1 MKWAIAGILLL
12 IVAVTLQSYFLI
24 WAALLAAGIWQLGR
38 RATLAWTEGL
48 FGRRKV
54 STLEGE
60 IGDVV
65 TVQVEMENRGRWP
78 VLWTLCEDL
87 LPQLPGGR
95 ERNWLSTD
103 GAHAGVLQ
111 LAAGQKQL
119 WEYRLKCHRRGYY
132 QLGPLV
138 METGDVLGMER
149 RFKVLCDPVWLLVR
163 PELLTLAGYD
173 VESRRPI
180 GEIVMTHRLFEDPT
194 RTSGVRQYQAGDPL
208 NRVHWRATARTGTL
222 QSRVF
227 EPTSL
232 AGANLLIDFHRDSF
246 PARDEPMRSELAIT
260 AAASIANLLYEMN
273 QQLGLLSNG
282 RDAVDR
288 IRAEGWQGDSRT
300 RNEAR
305 ASAGMVG
312 QSDRLRPVHI
322 AASKS
327 PERLSLI
334 LDQLAR
340 LELTDGLKLDQLV
353 AGNPGRLARD
363 ATVIAIVSSLDE
375 AAAEALLALRR
386 RGMAVTAIV
395 NVWDEDDFVR
405 SSGLLIAQSIRV
417 HQLRDRDSITTICQ
431 RLAALS

>member
-1 MKWAIAGILLL
+1 MKWTVAATLLL
-12 IVAVTLQSYFLI
+12 IVAVTLQLHFLI
-24 WAALLAAGIWQLGR
+24 WAALLAAGIWQLAR
-38 RATLAWTEGL
+38 LVTRTWTDGVA
-48 FGRRKV
+48 GRRKV

-60 IGDVV
+60 VGDVV
-65 TVQVEMENRGRWP
+65 TVRVELENKGRWP

-87 LPQLPGGR
+87 LPPLPGGR
-95 ERNWLSTD
+95 EKNWLSTD
-103 GAHAGVLQ
+103 GTHAGVLQ
-111 LAAGQKQL
+111 LSAGQKQL
-119 WEYRLKCHRRGYY
+119 WEYQLKCHRRGYY

-149 RFKVLCDPVWLLVR
+149 RFRVLCDPVWLLVR

-180 GEIVMTHRLFEDPT
+180 GEMVMTHRLFEDPT
-194 RTSGVRQYQAGDPL
+194 RTSGVRQYQPGDPL

-246 PARDEPMRSELAIT
+246 PAKDEPARSELAIT
-260 AAASIANLLYEMN
+260 AAASIANLLSEMN

-288 IRAEGWQGDSRT
+288 IRAEGWRGDSRT

-305 ASAGMVG
+305 ASAGMTD
-312 QSDRLRPVHI
+312 QSDRLQPVHI

-340 LELTDGLKLDQLV
+340 LELTNGLKLDQLV
-353 AGNPGRLARD
+353 VGNSSRLARD
-363 ATVIAIVSSLDE
+363 ATVIAIVSSVDE

-386 RGMAVTAIV
+386 RGLAVTAIV
-395 NVWDEDDFVR
+395 NVWDDDDFIR
-405 SSGLLIAQSIRV
+405 SSGLLITQSIRV

-431 RLAALS
+431 RLAAVN